1 MWGATRVVGEPVI
14 FFWTGSCSIYYCQ
27 CDNITVKTNHLLGIS
42 MVGDRW
48 HAKVVQSGA
57 GGYATEQDI
66 SGAVY
71 ELAKQIEK
79 QTQAISALVGAMMDE
94 DEEAE
99 EQQVM

>member
-1 MWGATRVVGEPVI
+1 
-14 FFWTGSCSIYYCQ
+14 
-27 CDNITVKTNHLLGIS
+27 
-42 MVGDRW
+42 MVNEQW

-57 GGYATEQDI
+57 SGYVTEQDI

-94 DEEAE
+94 EDEPE